1 MVNTEE
7 ESKKSEMF
15 KISFTIWAYKI
26 LKSFSKTKIDVNQ
39 ELKNYFDIMEMLK
52 FEAFVRMRTML
63 IYLSNLMH

>member
-26 LKSFSKTKIDVNQ
+26 LKSFSNTKIDVYQ